1 MASKKNKSKNK
12 LKHIRVPSAIELLQD
27 AEGFVA
33 GGHAEMAVQLL
44 LRAEAELK
52 PRLTPDGKRVTMPPH
67 LVAAQ
72 AAWPAAMARAQ
83 AAHALALTDPQ
94 QKLAAL
100 EDAVNLVPA
109 EPRYA
114 VALGACRLLQ
124 QKADEAFADFQRAC
138 ELSPNKLTARAQAF
152 GLLAIGRNGEAAALL
167 KQSPAEWN
175 DYHQNLLTA
184 LSQWP
189 DGETAEGS
197 SLSQPLL
204 RGLRHLAKGE
214 PEQAREALALLPV
227 LDRNPSR
234 AETLLI
240 AAQFFRSGEANFL
253 TLRHREAIADWRE
266 AQRLATAH
274 GVLLPW
280 RERVASYC
288 HRIAESALAEN
299 LPLAIEAWQ
308 LALMLMPEDKIAA
321 ANLATAYRG
330 QAQQAWNEGRTE
342 QAASLW
348 QEMLQTYPQ
357 DETLLRNLAIACER
371 LERKTEA
378 VGHWRALARLWRQQ
392 FKQRSAEEGFKQRL
406 ERLEHHLLKLMT
418 ETGQSPQEQLD
429 ELEAALRFDPD
440 NHNFR
445 LEVAQLLMELGKPQK
460 ALKHLDQ
467 IIEQHGVSASLLS
480 HKATALDMAGRAKE
494 AGKIFEQAYAL
505 DPADRNAQLGYLNFL
520 GREAEDA
527 AEEDDLDRAIE
538 ICQRQLSI
546 NDDYFPALGQLASL
560 YFVTGRKE
568 EAKEL
573 LNRAAAKTPPKP
585 QRQVAVGAIF
595 LMNGLKKE
603 AKAAFDR
610 AVELDPSTECFLQ
623 IGIAYLEKDNFKE
636 AVQYFDRAAET
647 ADLDMLLSIA
657 VSLYEAGKNKEGER
671 YINRAKK
678 LDPTH
683 PLPYF
688 IKALFSVSNPLELL
702 FMSDKKRKELLKN
715 FSEAEKRMEGRSEFN
730 DLRRELAEVKK
741 MVESAPGGPEG
752 ILGALG
758 GLLGAPPPFLLD
770 DEDDDDFGGDPFFD
784 PPIGRSRSK
793 RKKRK

>member
-12 LKHIRVPSAIELLQD
+12 LKHIRLPSAIELLQD
-27 AEGFVA
+27 AEEFVA
-33 GGHAEMAVQLL
+33 GGHAEMAVQCLR
-44 LRAEAELK
+44 RAEAELK
-52 PRLTPDGKRVTMPPH
+52 PRMTPDGKRVTMPPH

-83 AAHALALTDPQ
+83 AAHAPALTDPQ

-100 EDAVNLVPA
+100 EDAVKLAPQ
-109 EPRYA
+109 EPRYT

-124 QKADEAFADFQRAC
+124 QKADEAYADFQRAY
-138 ELSPNKLTARAQAF
+138 ELSPNKLTAQARAL
-152 GLLAIGRNGEAAALL
+152 GLLATGRNGEAAALL
-167 KQSPAEWN
+167 NQSPAEWN
-175 DYHQNLLTA
+175 DYHQHLLAA

-204 RGLRHLAKGE
+204 RGLHHLAKGE
-214 PEQAREALALLPV
+214 PEKAREALALLPV

-253 TLRHREAIADWRE
+253 AGRHREAIADWRE

-288 HRIAESALAEN
+288 HRIAENALAEN
-299 LPLAIEAWQ
+299 LPVAIEAWQ
-308 LALMLMPEDKIAA
+308 LALLLTPGDKIAA
-321 ANLATAYRG
+321 ANLATAHRG

-342 QAASLW
+342 QAANLW
-348 QEMLQTYPQ
+348 QEMLQTNPQ
-357 DETLLRNLAIACER
+357 DQTLLRNSAIACER

-378 VGHWRALARLWRQQ
+378 IGHWRALARLWRQQ
-392 FKQRSAEEGFKQRL
+392 FKQRAAEEGFKEQL
-406 ERLEHHLLKLMT
+406 QRLEHHLLDLMT

-440 NHNFR
+440 NQNFR

-467 IIEQHGVSASLLS
+467 IIEQHGASGFVLS
-480 HKATALDMAGRAKE
+480 HKATALDMAGRTKE
-494 AGKIFEQAYAL
+494 AGKIFEQAYTL
-505 DPADRNAQLGYLNFL
+505 DPADRNTQLGYLDIL
-520 GREAEDA
+520 GREAKDA
-527 AEEDDLDRAIE
+527 AEEDDLDLAIE

-546 NDDYFPALGQLASL
+546 DDDYFPALGQLAWL
-560 YFVTGRKE
+560 YFTTGRKE
-568 EAKEL
+568 DAKEL
-573 LNRAAAKTPPKP
+573 LNRAAAKMPPKP

-595 LMNGLKKE
+595 LMNGHKKE

-610 AVELDPSTECFLQ
+610 AVELEPSTECFLQ
-623 IGIAYLEKDNFKE
+623 IGMAYLEKGSFKE
-636 AVQYFDRAAET
+636 AMSYFDRAAET

-657 VSLYEAGKNKEGER
+657 LSLYEAGKNKEGER

-688 IKALFSVSNPLELL
+688 IKAISSVSNPLELL

-730 DLRRELAEVKK
+730 DLRQELAEVKK
-741 MVESAPGGPEG
+741 MVESAPSGPDG

-770 DEDDDDFGGDPFFD
+770 DEDEEDFGAGPFFD
-784 PPIGRSRSK
+784 LPRSK